1 MKRQLMIPLMALA
14 MLPVSA
20 QKLTVT
26 NATVNAG
33 RTGYLQPITA
43 TFELRNKSK
52 RKLIIESVKPDCGCT
67 AVEYPKEVDANKK
80 FTIKMT
86 YDARMLG
93 HFQKMAAVK
102 SNGSEKPVYLTMKGI
117 VLTEMVDYT
126 GRYPLAMGDL
136 LLDKN
141 DLEYDDVNKGDH
153 PVQEI
158 HIFNNSEETMTPNV
172 MHLPPYLT
180 ALVMPEKLEPAK
192 AGTIAIT
199 LNSEKLRDFGLNQTS
214 VYIAKKLGEKVSQ
227 DNEVPVSAVLLPDLK
242 DYPDIKP
249 PYVPEELRGQWTPYQ
264 RNAEGVRYWAVPGR
278 EGFAHIL
285 GGLEKDNQTGAISTN
300 PENHDLMTR
309 LRQQKVDSIP
319 VPDLEVLGDKDDADL
334 LIVGFGSTYGH
345 LHTAMDE
352 LRAQGKKVAMAQF
365 RYIRPLPANTAEVL
379 TKYKKVVVAEQNM
392 GQLAAYLRMHVDG
405 FAPQQF
411 NQVKGQPFIVEE
423 LVKAFEGLIKS

>member
-1 MKRQLMIPLMALA
+1 MLLA

-20 QKLTVT
+20 QKISVT

-33 RTGYLQPITA
+33 RTGFMQPITA

-52 RKLIIESVKPDCGCT
+52 RKLVIESVKPDCGCT
-67 AVEYPKEVDANKK
+67 VVEYPKEVGANEN

-126 GRYPLAMGDL
+126 GLYPLSMGDL

-158 HIFNNSEETMTPNV
+158 HILNNSEQTMTPNV

-180 ALVMPEKLEPAK
+180 ALVTPEKLEPGK

-199 LNSEKLRDFGLNQTS
+199 LNSEKLSDFGLKQTS
-214 VYIAKKLGEKVSQ
+214 VYIAKQLGEKVSQ
-227 DNEVPVSAVLLPDLK
+227 DNEIPVSTVLLPHLQ
-242 DYPDIKP
+242 DYDEFTKALAPQ
-249 PYVPEELRGQWTPYQ
+249 LQ
-264 RNAEGVRYWAVPGR
+264 
-278 EGFAHIL
+278 
-285 GGLEKDNQTGAISTN
+285 ISTT
-300 PENHDLMTR
+300 EIDFS
-309 LRQQKVDSIP
+309 DF
-319 VPDLEVLGDKDDADL
+319 E
-334 LIVGFGSTYGH
+334 
-345 LHTAMDE
+345 
-352 LRAQGKKVAMAQF
+352 GKAKK
-365 RYIRPLPANTAEVL
+365 TAEVIL
-379 TKYKKVVVAEQNM
+379 YNTGKTTLKISSLQLFTAGLKVTLDKQSLEPEETTTLKITGFAEELQSLRTKPRILMITNAPYKPKVVIN
-392 GQLAAYLRMHVDG
+392 
-405 FAPQQF
+405 
-411 NQVKGQPFIVEE
+411 
-423 LVKAFEGLIKS
+423 IKL

>member
-14 MLPVSA
+14 LLPVSA
-20 QKLTVT
+20 QKLTVAK
-26 NATVNAG
+26 ATVNAG
-33 RTGYLQPITA
+33 RTGYQQPITA

-67 AVEYPKEVDANKK
+67 AVEYPKEVGANDK

-141 DLEYDDVNKGDH
+141 ELEYDDVNKGDH

-158 HIFNNSEETMTPNV
+158 HVFNNSEETMTPNV

-180 ALVMPEKLEPAK
+180 ALVTPEKLEPGK

-199 LNSEKLRDFGLNQTS
+199 LNSEKLSDFGLKQTS

-242 DYPDIKP
+242 DYDAVSKALAPQLQISTTEVDFTDFGGKSKKTAEILLVNTGKTTLEIRSMQMFTRGVKLTLSSTKLEPSQTATMKITGIADDLQKVRTKP
-249 PYVPEELRGQWTPYQ
+249 
-264 RNAEGVRYWAVPGR
+264 
-278 EGFAHIL
+278 HIL
-285 GGLEKDNQTGAISTN
+285 MITNDPDHTKVIINIKVNSEK
-300 PENHDLMTR
+300 
-309 LRQQKVDSIP
+309 
-319 VPDLEVLGDKDDADL
+319 
-334 LIVGFGSTYGH
+334 
-345 LHTAMDE
+345 
-352 LRAQGKKVAMAQF
+352 
-365 RYIRPLPANTAEVL
+365 
-379 TKYKKVVVAEQNM
+379 
-392 GQLAAYLRMHVDG
+392 
-405 FAPQQF
+405 
-411 NQVKGQPFIVEE
+411 
-423 LVKAFEGLIKS
+423 

>member
-14 MLPVSA
+14 LLPVSA
-20 QKLTVT
+20 QKLVV
-26 NATVNAG
+26 AKSTVNAG
-33 RTGYLQPITA
+33 RTGYQQPITA

-67 AVEYPKEVDANKK
+67 AVEYPKEVGANDQ

-126 GRYPLAMGDL
+126 GKYPLAMGDL

-180 ALVMPEKLEPAK
+180 ALVTPEQLEPGK

-199 LNSEKLRDFGLNQTS
+199 LNSEKLSDFGLKQTS

-242 DYPDIKP
+242 DYDAVSKALAPQLQMSTTDVDFSDFGGKSKKTAEILLVNTGKTTL
-249 PYVPEELRGQWTPYQ
+249 EIRSMQMFTRGVKLT
-264 RNAEGVRYWAVPGR
+264 
-278 EGFAHIL
+278 L
-285 GGLEKDNQTGAISTN
+285 SSTKLEPSQSATMKITGIAD
-300 PENHDLMTR
+300 DL
-309 LRQQKVDSIP
+309 QKVRTKPRILMITND
-319 VPDLEVLGDKDDADL
+319 PD
-334 LIVGFGSTYGH
+334 
-345 LHTAMDE
+345 HT
-352 LRAQGKKVAMAQF
+352 KV
-365 RYIRPLPANTAEVL
+365 IIN
-379 TKYKKVVVAEQNM
+379 
-392 GQLAAYLRMHVDG
+392 
-405 FAPQQF
+405 
-411 NQVKGQPFIVEE
+411 
-423 LVKAFEGLIKS
+423 IKLK